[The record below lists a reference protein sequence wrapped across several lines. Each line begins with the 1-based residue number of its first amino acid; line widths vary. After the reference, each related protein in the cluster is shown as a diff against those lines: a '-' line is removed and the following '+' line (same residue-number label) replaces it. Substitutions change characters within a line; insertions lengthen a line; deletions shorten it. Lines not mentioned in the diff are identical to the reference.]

1 MPRTGTIPLLALV
14 VVTAIWGYT
23 FVPVQ
28 KAVAVYPLF
37 AFLAVRFA
45 ISTVTLAP
53 FAWRPLR
60 ALPRGG
66 WAAGLGAGTLLAAAY
81 GLQTA
86 GLELTTVT
94 STGFITGLY
103 VVFTPLIAL
112 AAFRT
117 PVPAPVW
124 IGVVLSLA
132 GLMLLSG
139 APGGSW
145 VGNLLV
151 LGNAVAQSLQ
161 IVSMERFAPRYDAR
175 ALTFLQMTV
184 AFAGFTVVAVA
195 TGQVE
200 APPDAQTWYALVVT
214 GVFAGALGY
223 LVATWVQSRT
233 TAARAA
239 LVFTL
244 EAPFAALFG
253 VLLLSE
259 TLGWAGWLGCAV
271 MLTRHRPRGARGRLR
286 APAPRPG
293 PVERLVDAV
302 VLALV
307 SAALFGAMPVAVRFA
322 LVPPMVP
329 AAVGALFMQIATFAV
344 LCVAAAIQGGVTLAG
359 IAPFLLA
366 GAIAPGVSNL
376 FITVGIREAGSSR
389 ASVAFGMAPLFAVTI
404 AVLVFDERPGALVL
418 FGAVLIVCGGVA
430 LALEPE
436 RPRHVRRIGIA
447 FALVGAALFALRDNL
462 VRDESLD
469 TEVPSMTA
477 GAAMLASGLVVTS
490 IFVLARRHRVV
501 WPARVVGR
509 WLLPGAF
516 VGLSYIA
523 LFEAFYR
530 GTVSVVAPIVAT
542 ESLFGVLF
550 SALLLRR
557 TERVGPRLVLGAA
570 LVVTGGALIA
580 VFR

>member
-1 MPRTGTIPLLALV
+1 MRRTATPLLALV

-45 ISTVTLAP
+45 ISTAALAP

-60 ALPRGG
+60 VLPRGG

-161 IVSMERFAPRYDAR
+161 IVAMERFAPRYDAR
-175 ALTFLQMTV
+175 ALTFLQMSV
-184 AFAGFTVVAVA
+184 AFAGFAVIAVA
-195 TGQVE
+195 AGQVE

-259 TLGWAGWLGCAV
+259 RLGWAGWLGCAV
-271 MLTRHRPRGARGRLR
+271 MLTGIVLAEPAAASVLR
-286 APAPRPG
+286 
-293 PVERLVDAV
+293 RLV
-302 VLALV
+302 
-307 SAALFGAMPVAVRFA
+307 
-322 LVPPMVP
+322 
-329 AAVGALFMQIATFAV
+329 
-344 LCVAAAIQGGVTLAG
+344 
-359 IAPFLLA
+359 
-366 GAIAPGVSNL
+366 
-376 FITVGIREAGSSR
+376 
-389 ASVAFGMAPLFAVTI
+389 
-404 AVLVFDERPGALVL
+404 
-418 FGAVLIVCGGVA
+418 
-430 LALEPE
+430 
-436 RPRHVRRIGIA
+436 
-447 FALVGAALFALRDNL
+447 
-462 VRDESLD
+462 
-469 TEVPSMTA
+469 
-477 GAAMLASGLVVTS
+477 
-490 IFVLARRHRVV
+490 
-501 WPARVVGR
+501 PAR
-509 WLLPGAF
+509 
-516 VGLSYIA
+516 S
-523 LFEAFYR
+523 
-530 GTVSVVAPIVAT
+530 
-542 ESLFGVLF
+542 
-550 SALLLRR
+550 
-557 TERVGPRLVLGAA
+557 
-570 LVVTGGALIA
+570 
-580 VFR
+580 

>member
-1 MPRTGTIPLLALV
+1 MPRAVTSPLLALV

-45 ISTVTLAP
+45 ISTLALAP
-53 FAWRPLR
+53 FAWGSLR
-60 ALPRGG
+60 ALPRAG

-103 VVFTPLIAL
+103 VVFTPFIAL

-132 GLMLLSG
+132 GLLLLSG

-145 VGNLLV
+145 AGNLLV

-161 IVSMERFAPRYDAR
+161 IVAMERFAPRYDAR

-184 AFAGFTVVAVA
+184 AFAGFAVIAVA
-195 TGQVE
+195 AGQVE
-200 APPDAQTWYALVVT
+200 APPDAATWYALVVT

-259 TLGWAGWLGCAV
+259 RLGWAGWLGCAV
-271 MLTRHRPRGARGRLR
+271 MLTGI
-286 APAPRPG
+286 
-293 PVERLVDAV
+293 
-302 VLALV
+302 VLAEPAAA
-307 SAALFGAMPVAVRFA
+307 SALRRF
-322 LVPPMVP
+322 VP
-329 AAVGALFMQIATFAV
+329 AR
-344 LCVAAAIQGGVTLAG
+344 
-359 IAPFLLA
+359 
-366 GAIAPGVSNL
+366 S
-376 FITVGIREAGSSR
+376 
-389 ASVAFGMAPLFAVTI
+389 
-404 AVLVFDERPGALVL
+404 
-418 FGAVLIVCGGVA
+418 
-430 LALEPE
+430 
-436 RPRHVRRIGIA
+436 
-447 FALVGAALFALRDNL
+447 
-462 VRDESLD
+462 
-469 TEVPSMTA
+469 
-477 GAAMLASGLVVTS
+477 
-490 IFVLARRHRVV
+490 
-501 WPARVVGR
+501 
-509 WLLPGAF
+509 
-516 VGLSYIA
+516 
-523 LFEAFYR
+523 
-530 GTVSVVAPIVAT
+530 
-542 ESLFGVLF
+542 
-550 SALLLRR
+550 
-557 TERVGPRLVLGAA
+557 
-570 LVVTGGALIA
+570 
-580 VFR
+580 